1 MPPSG
6 DRDLQ
11 LLIASAIRTARTA
24 FGWSQRELAR
34 RLGTHQSAIR
44 RLEAQT
50 TRLLD
55 ATLAS
60 AAMTLLGIVI
70 SLDTSGPAVAIRREQ
85 RDGVHARCVGYVV
98 RRLERDGWRAPVEV
112 EIGSGRYRGW
122 IDILADHP
130 AHRALLVIEV
140 KTVLDDA
147 GRLLRTLGWY
157 TRRSREAAVARGWR
171 PTQITRLVAVLA
183 TDEVD
188 ARIGANRE
196 LLGRELPGEPDA
208 MLDWLGDP
216 SRSVPVGTVALID
229 PLGRRRRWLR
239 RPRGM
244 GRRSPAPYR
253 DYADAATRLTSRRPV
268 SRPATQERSR

>member
-1 MPPSG
+1 
-6 DRDLQ
+6 
-11 LLIASAIRTARTA
+11 
-24 FGWSQRELAR
+24 
-34 RLGTHQSAIR
+34 
-44 RLEAQT
+44 
-50 TRLLD
+50 
-55 ATLAS
+55 
-60 AAMTLLGIVI
+60 
-70 SLDTSGPAVAIRREQ
+70 
-85 RDGVHARCVGYVV
+85 
-98 RRLERDGWRAPVEV
+98 
-112 EIGSGRYRGW
+112 
-122 IDILADHP
+122 
-130 AHRALLVIEV
+130 VIEV

-157 TRRSREAAVARGWR
+157 TRRSQEAAVARGWR

-229 PLGRRRRWLR
+229 PLSRRRRWLR